1 MTYQPTPSTRR
12 RNIDQHWTVA
22 FTDPDFQ
29 CVCLVA
35 FIGIL
40 IVAFLASAFPLDD
53 STISAIAV
61 LS

>member
-1 MTYQPTPSTRR
+1 MTYHPAPSTRR

-29 CVCLVA
+29 CVCLFA

-40 IVAFLASAFPLDD
+40 IVACLASAFPLDD
-53 STISAIAV
+53 GAITAIAV